1 MLEHLLI
8 NGERISTQTHSS
20 SNKMLKSGN
29 FTKMLRSMTDSNSKD
44 LVTSLSMKNLI
55 QRKVNSSSTE
65 L

>member
-1 MLEHLLI
+1 MLEHLQI

-29 FTKMLRSMTDSNSKD
+29 FTKMLRSMIDSNSKD

-55 QRKVNSSSTE
+55 QRKVNLNSTE

>member
-55 QRKVNSSSTE
+55 QRKVNSSSIE